1 MAGLADAGEG
11 PMRQGKHMM
20 DNHAKRN
27 LRGLVASAI
36 FAAVL
41 GLGSGTASATAF
53 LADFQAPRPFT
64 AGNMPTNFDDT
75 TNITGDVFDFTFT
88 GGGDFT
94 IAGNQGESSSD
105 GIFATSIPVDPGD
118 EFVTI
123 VLNADSTATFF
134 FVSIFID
141 SFGPDMFLEGIF
153 GGVLQYST
161 TVGAGSGV
169 EPSGDNAQLVDTVRL
184 RSADFDSLVFDSF
197 RGSFAMDMQ
206 PVPEPGTLALF
217 VTGLIGLGLLSR
229 RRRQS

>member
-1 MAGLADAGEG
+1 MV
-11 PMRQGKHMM
+11 
-20 DNHAKRN
+20 NHAKRN
-27 LRGLVASAI
+27 LRALVASAI

-41 GLGSGTASATAF
+41 GLGSGTASATPF

-94 IAGNQGESSSD
+94 IAGGQGESSSD
-105 GIFATSIPVDPGD
+105 GIFATSIPVDGGD

-123 VLNADSTATFF
+123 ILDGGGTFF

-141 SFGPDMFLEGIF
+141 SFGPDMFLEGIL

-197 RGSFAMDMQ
+197 RGEFAMGPM
-206 PVPEPGTLALF
+206 PMPMPEPGTLALF
-217 VTGLIGLGLLSR
+217 VIGLFGLGLLSR
-229 RRRQS
+229 RRRRSA